1 MTTALAVSP
10 SAASEALPARPSLQT
25 LQRFARTLDRLL
37 AGSHIDRVWRPDSST
52 LLIDFRMLGKQRLF
66 ANLASRTP
74 WVAVTSRWP
83 ETPSAPDRETL
94 MLRKCLEGARVV
106 AVHVED
112 ERRLLFELGPRA
124 EYLPVLAIQLAGR
137 YANAAVLDRKGTSE
151 TELVRLIPDR
161 PAIDPESPPLQS
173 GPVPF
178 DALPDDAWLEALADA
193 QWATEDLRQ
202 LELRR
207 TSLVREARQTH
218 QRKKRSLDALEAD
231 LLRAHEAESVRH
243 RGELLKASLY
253 LVKPGMRDVAVVD
266 WNDPEGQSVV
276 IELDPTLSG
285 VENLQRIFA
294 RYRKLARGEAA
305 IAERLVKAREE
316 TAIFAD
322 VLERLTTATTLAEL
336 DTLEREL
343 RSLGV
348 RAPAAPNKHE
358 PSERLPYRR
367 FTASDGTEILVGKS
381 AKDNDDL
388 TFHVARGSD
397 LFLHARDVA
406 GSHVILRKVGKNEPS
421 SEALIDAATLAAHAS
436 KLRTDSVVDVLYIE
450 RKHVRK
456 PRGAAPGL
464 VQTGSPKT
472 LTVRLDPDRIQ
483 RLYATLDPHE
493 RDA

>member
-1 MTTALAVSP
+1 MTT
-10 SAASEALPARPSLQT
+10 ALPARPSLQT
-25 LQRFARTLDRLL
+25 VERFARTLDRLL
-37 AGSHIDRVWRPDSST
+37 AGSHIDRVWRPDAQS
-52 LLIDFRMLGKQRLF
+52 LLIDFRMLGKKRLF
-66 ANLASRTP
+66 ASLASRTP
-74 WVAVTSRWP
+74 WVAVTTRWP

-151 TELVRLIPDR
+151 TELVRLIPER

-173 GPVPF
+173 GLVPF
-178 DALPDDAWLEALADA
+178 DELDGEAWLDALADT
-193 QWATEDLRQ
+193 QWASEDLRQ

-207 TSLVREARQTH
+207 TALVREARQSH
-218 QRKKRSLDALEAD
+218 QRKRRSLDALEAD
-231 LLRAHEAESVRH
+231 LARAHEAESVRH

-253 LVKPGMRDVAVVD
+253 LVKPGMSEVAVVD
-266 WNDPEGQSVV
+266 WADPEGATVV

-285 VENLQRIFA
+285 VENLQRTFA

-305 IAERLVKAREE
+305 IGERLGKARVE
-316 TAIFAD
+316 TETFAD
-322 VLERLTTATTLAEL
+322 LLARMTAATTLADLEA
-336 DTLEREL
+336 LEREL
-343 RSLGV
+343 RGLGV

-358 PSERLPYRR
+358 VSERLPYRR
-367 FTASDGTEILVGKS
+367 FVAADGTEILVGKN
-381 AKDNDDL
+381 ARDNDDL

-406 GSHVILRKVGKNEPS
+406 GSHVILRRVGKSEPS

-436 KLRTDSVVDVLYIE
+436 KLRTESLVDVLYIE

-464 VQTGSPKT
+464 VQTGSPKN